1 MLLTVTDQELQYFV
15 YTLKASSEYDFSE
28 YSDKSLKRRLV
39 KVMTDNQCDL
49 KLLVSKIKNNR
60 NFLESVVKE
69 ITVNTTELFR
79 DPPVWQNLRH
89 KILPKFQNN
98 SKINI
103 WHAGC
108 STGQE
113 VYSMMILLNEM
124 GLLDKSKVMASDLNS
139 DVLEIS
145 KKGVYKYRFN
155 IGYLD
160 NFDKVIKENP
170 FNYEEYNDV
179 PYEKYFSIDKVK
191 DSIQMKGFLRDG
203 VMFRKHD
210 LVTNGAMNYVK
221 FDIIMCRNV
230 VIYFNYDLQNRIFEM
245 FHENLFSGGCLIL
258 GLHETIMGPVSS
270 KFERRGQVYF
280 KK

>member
-15 YTLKASSEYDFSE
+15 YTLKSSSEYDFSE

-49 KLLVSKIKNNR
+49 KILVSKIKNDKS
-60 NFLESVVKE
+60 FLERVVKD

-79 DPPVWQNLRH
+79 DPQVWQNLRH
-89 KILPKFQNN
+89 KILPQFQKN

-124 GLLDKSKVMASDLNS
+124 GLLDKSKVMATDLNS

-179 PYEKYFSIDKVK
+179 PYDKYFSIDKVK
-191 DSIQMKGFLRDG
+191 DSIHMKSFLKDS

-210 LVTNGAMNYVK
+210 LVTDGAMNYAK

-245 FHENLFSGGCLIL
+245 FYENLFSGGCLVL
-258 GLHETIMGPVSS
+258 GMHETIMGPVAS

>member
-1 MLLTVTDQELQYFV
+1 MSLIITDQELQYFI
-15 YTLKASSEYDFSE
+15 YTLKTSSEYDFSD

-39 KVMTDNQCDL
+39 KVMTDNHCDL
-49 KLLVSKIKNNR
+49 KLLVARIKNDKG
-60 NFLESVVKE
+60 FLEKVVKE

-79 DPPVWQNLRH
+79 DPAVWQNLRH
-89 KILPKFQNN
+89 KILPLYQNN

-113 VYSMMILLNEM
+113 VYSMLILLNEM
-124 GLLDKSKVMASDLNS
+124 GLLEKSKIIATDLNS

-145 KKGVYKYRFN
+145 KKGVYKFRFN

-179 PYEKYFSIDKVK
+179 PYDNYFTVDKVK
-191 DSIQMKGFLRDG
+191 DTLSLKSFLKEG

-210 LVTNGAMNYVK
+210 LVKDGLLNYAR
-221 FDIIMCRNV
+221 FDLIMCRNV

-245 FHENLFSGGCLIL
+245 FYDNLFSGGCLVL
-258 GLHETIMGPVSS
+258 GLHETIMGPVAS
-270 KFERRGQVYF
+270 KFEKRGQVYY

>member
-1 MLLTVTDQELQYFV
+1 MSLIITDQELQYFI
-15 YTLKASSEYDFSE
+15 YTLKTSSEYDFSD

-39 KVMTDNQCDL
+39 KVMTDNHCDL
-49 KLLVSKIKNNR
+49 KLLVARIKNDKG
-60 NFLESVVKE
+60 FLEKVVKE

-79 DPPVWQNLRH
+79 DPAVWQNLRH
-89 KILPKFQNN
+89 KILPLYQNN

-113 VYSMMILLNEM
+113 VYSMLILLNEM
-124 GLLDKSKVMASDLNS
+124 GLLEKSKIMATDLNS

-145 KKGVYKYRFN
+145 KKGVYKFRFN

-179 PYEKYFSIDKVK
+179 PYDNYFTVDKVK
-191 DSIQMKGFLRDG
+191 DTLALKNFLKET

-210 LVTNGAMNYVK
+210 LVKDGLLNYAK
-221 FDIIMCRNV
+221 FDLIMCRNV

-245 FHENLFSGGCLIL
+245 FYENLFSGGCLVL
-258 GLHETIMGPVSS
+258 GLHETIMGPVAS
-270 KFERRGQVYF
+270 KFEKRGQVYY